1 MIHIERISL
10 KKIKEPAFQHQHYN
24 SQGQTF
30 VEYLAGVT
38 PLSEDEYKKKMWRFN
53 NTNLIKHINTQL
65 PQKLSGV
72 SIGKWFGTDGIDLDE
87 LLLSPPK
94 IDNLVIELPVDYLSV
109 ISVKRLKLLF
119 ESHTIMLND
128 FEEFCCTYGVYQ
140 PHIITFLTKHNIKP
154 KCLFLVGAAF
164 QLDKEY
170 KDLNI
175 YTIPFE
181 HWLLVSVSVQNF
193 FLDAVTNKAYKES
206 MLSELTHQPKK
217 NEYFC
222 AVPVLKPRRH
232 RIELLAHL
240 DNIGV
245 LEHCDWSCA
254 LNQSKRFN
262 NFILSSTHAPRTD
275 INFTDA
281 FTDDEHNFMKKYAFP
296 KELNFDENWKLQ
308 DSPYSAIPTITA
320 VDWFNQYKFILVSET
335 YIGNEMDPIMGGCGT
350 LSEKTFKAFLYG
362 SSVVIHGGKGS
373 VEQLLNLGFKSQ
385 FGNYDSSNVQ
395 EIGKL
400 MQEIQQN
407 PVVDNNITI
416 HNFDRIT
423 DLEFLTSL
431 VTTPLNKIAELINSI
446 RR

>member
-1 MIHIERISL
+1 MIHIEKISL

-53 NTNLIKHINTQL
+53 NINLIKHINAQL

-72 SIGKWFGTDGIDLDE
+72 SIGKWFGKTGIDLDE
-87 LLLSPPK
+87 LLLNPPK
-94 IDNLVIELPVDYLSV
+94 IENLVIEIPIDYLSV

-128 FEEFCCTYGVYQ
+128 FEEFCCTYGVYR

-170 KDLNI
+170 KELNI

-193 FLDAVTNKAYKES
+193 FLDAVTNKAYKKS

-222 AVPVLKPRRH
+222 AVPVLKPRKH
-232 RIELLAHL
+232 RLELLAHL
-240 DNIGV
+240 DKIGI
-245 LEHCDWSCA
+245 LDHCDWSCA

-262 NFILSSTHAPRTD
+262 NYALPATYKSTDHNNIFD
-275 INFTDA
+275 SFTE
-281 FTDDEHNFMKKYAFP
+281 DELTFLNNHSFP
-296 KELNFDENWKLQ
+296 KELKFDELWKLS

-350 LSEKTFKAFLYG
+350 LSEKTFKSFLYG

-373 VEQLLNLGFKSQ
+373 VDQLLNLGFKSQ

-407 PVVDNNITI
+407 PVVDNDITI

>member
-1 MIHIERISL
+1 MIHIEKISL
-10 KKIKEPAFQHQHYN
+10 KKIKEPEFQNQYHN

-53 NTNLIKHINTQL
+53 NTNLIKHINTRL

-72 SIGKWFGTDGIDLDE
+72 SIGKWFGETGIDLDE
-87 LLLSPPK
+87 LLLNPPK

-140 PHIITFLTKHNIKP
+140 PHIITFLTNHNIKP

-193 FLDAVTNKAYKES
+193 FLDAVTDKEYKDKLLLEIYQ
-206 MLSELTHQPKK
+206 QPKK
-217 NEYFC
+217 NDYFC
-222 AVPVLKPRRH
+222 AVPVLKPRKH
-232 RIELLAHL
+232 RLELLAYL
-240 DNIGV
+240 DKIGM
-245 LEHCDWSCA
+245 LEQCDWSCA

-262 NFILSSTHAPRTD
+262 NFILHPNKRLQSND
-275 INFTDA
+275 NVFNE
-281 FTDDEHNFMKKYAFP
+281 DELNFMNKYSFP
-296 KELNFDENWKLQ
+296 KELKFDELWKLQ

-350 LSEKTFKAFLYG
+350 LSEKTFKSFLYG

-373 VEQLLNLGFKSQ
+373 VDQLLNLGFKSQ

-407 PVVDNNITI
+407 PVVDNDITI